1 MLGSGGAIRLVNEAD
16 VAGKRVLLRV
26 DFNVPVADGKVTDD
40 TRIRAVLPTIRYLID
55 NRARIIVL
63 AHQGRPKGDGYE
75 RKYTLAPIAYA
86 LGKLLKREVHLTHD
100 ILGRQTTAD
109 VEALEDGEVLMLEN
123 LRFDAGEK
131 ACDTQFAQRLAELA
145 DVFVNDAFAAAHRA
159 HASITG
165 VTKFL
170 PSYAG
175 FLMNKELG
183 TFDRML
189 ATPAHP
195 FVAILGGSKVS
206 DKIKVID
213 KLIDVV
219 DILIIG
225 GAMCFTF
232 LLAQGYSVGASLKE
246 DDWVEPAKG
255 LLKKAAEKGVQL
267 LLPVD
272 LVVASEISADAETSI
287 CDIAAGIPD
296 DRMGLDIG
304 PATVELYRQAIAGG
318 RTVFWNGPMGVF
330 ELEPFASGTRQVAT
344 TVAMNSGA
352 VTIIGG
358 GDSIAA
364 INKFGYDDLV
374 TFISTGGGAALE
386 LLEGSELPGV
396 VALRSTP

>member
-1 MLGSGGAIRLVNEAD
+1 MRLVNEAD
-16 VAGKRVLLRV
+16 VAGRRVLLRV
-26 DFNVPVADGKVTDD
+26 DFNVPVAEGRVTDD

-55 NRARIIVL
+55 NRARVIVI
-63 AHQGRPKGDGYE
+63 AHQGRPKGEGYE

-86 LGKLLKREVHLTHD
+86 LGKLLGKEVRLTHD
-100 ILGRQTTAD
+100 ILGKQTTAD
-109 VEALEDGEVLMLEN
+109 VEALADGEVLMLEN

-131 ACDTQFAQRLAELA
+131 SCDREFAKRLSELA

-165 VTKFL
+165 VTEFL

-189 ATPAHP
+189 AATAHP

-213 KLIDVV
+213 KLIDIV
-219 DILIIG
+219 DVLIIG

-232 LLAQGYSVGASLKE
+232 LQAQGYSVGASLKE
-246 DDWVEPAKG
+246 DDWVEPAAE
-255 LLKKAAEKGVQL
+255 LLKKATEKGVKF

-272 LVVASEISADAETSI
+272 FVVASEVSAEAETSLR
-287 CDIAAGIPD
+287 DIASGIPEGM
-296 DRMGLDIG
+296 MGLDIG
-304 PATVELYRQAIAGG
+304 PVTAGLYREAIAEG

-330 ELEPFASGTRQVAT
+330 ELEPFANGTRQVAT
-344 TVAMNSGA
+344 AVAMNSGA
-352 VTIIGG
+352 ATIIGG

-364 INKFGYDDLV
+364 INKFGYNDLV

-386 LLEGSELPGV
+386 LLEGRELPGV
-396 VALRSTP
+396 AALKGAL

>member
-1 MLGSGGAIRLVNEAD
+1 MKLVNEAE
-16 VAGKRVLLRV
+16 VNGKRVLLRV
-26 DFNVPVADGKVTDD
+26 DFNVPVAEGKVSDD

-55 NRARIIVL
+55 NGARIIVL
-63 AHQGRPKGDGYE
+63 AHQGRPKGEGYE

-86 LGKLLKREVHLTHD
+86 LGKLLGQEVQLTHD
-100 ILGRQTTAD
+100 ILGKQTTAD
-109 VEALEDGEVLMLEN
+109 VEALADGQVLMLEN
-123 LRFDAGEK
+123 LRFDSGEK
-131 ACDTQFAQRLAELA
+131 NCDLVFARRLAELA
-145 DVFVNDAFAAAHRA
+145 DLFVNDAFAAAHRA

-165 VTKFL
+165 VTEFL

-189 ATPAHP
+189 AHPSPP

-213 KLIDVV
+213 KLIEVV
-219 DILIIG
+219 DVLIIG

-232 LLAQGYSVGASLKE
+232 LLAEGYSVGASLRE
-246 DDWVEPAKG
+246 DDWVGPAKN
-255 LLKKAAEKGVQL
+255 LLKKAADHGVKF

-272 LVVASEISADAETSI
+272 LVVASEVSAEAETAICSI
-287 CDIAAGIPD
+287 AEGIPEGK
-296 DRMGLDIG
+296 MGLDIG
-304 PATVELYRQAIAGG
+304 PETIELYNKAIAEG

-330 ELEPFASGTRQVAT
+330 ELAAFANGTRQVAT
-344 TVAMNSGA
+344 AVAMNSGA

-364 INKFGYDDLV
+364 INKFGYNDLV

-386 LLEGSELPGV
+386 LLEGSKLPGV
-396 VALRSTP
+396 VALTGEG

>member
-1 MLGSGGAIRLVNEAD
+1 MRLVNEAD

-26 DFNVPVADGKVTDD
+26 DFNVPVADGMVTDD

-55 NRARIIVL
+55 NHARVIVI

-75 RKYTLAPIAYA
+75 RKYTLAPIAAA
-86 LGKLLKREVHLTHD
+86 LGELLKKDVRLTHD
-100 ILGRQTTAD
+100 ILGKQTTAD

-123 LRFDAGEK
+123 LRFDPGEK
-131 ACDTQFAQRLAELA
+131 ACDQQFSQRLAELA
-145 DVFVNDAFAAAHRA
+145 DLFVNDAFAAAHRA
-159 HASITG
+159 HASIVG
-165 VTKFL
+165 VTEFL

-189 ATPAHP
+189 AHPAPP

-219 DILIIG
+219 DVLIIG

-232 LLAQGYSVGASLKE
+232 LLAQGRSVGASLRE
-246 DDWVEPAKG
+246 DDWVEPAKE
-255 LLKKAAEKGVQL
+255 LLKKAGEKGVKL
-267 LLPVD
+267 LLPTDFVI
-272 LVVASEISADAETSI
+272 AAEATADAETSI
-287 CDIAAGIPD
+287 CSIADGIPD
-296 DRMGLDIG
+296 DMKGLDIG
-304 PATVELYRQAIAGG
+304 PVTAGLYKKAIAEG

-330 ELEPFASGTRQVAT
+330 ELEPFADGTRQVAT
-344 TVAMNSGA
+344 AVAMNSGA
-352 VTIIGG
+352 ATIIGG

-364 INKFGYDDLV
+364 INKFGYNDLV
-374 TFISTGGGAALE
+374 TFISTGGGAALV
-386 LLEGSELPGV
+386 LLEGKELPGIAV
-396 VALRSTP
+396 LHDEE

>member
-1 MLGSGGAIRLVNEAD
+1 MRLVNEAD
-16 VAGKRVLLRV
+16 VAGRRVLLRV
-26 DFNVPVADGKVTDD
+26 DFNVPVAGGKVTDD

-55 NRARIIVL
+55 NRARIIVI

-86 LGKLLKREVHLTHD
+86 LGKLLKRKVRLTHD

-109 VEALEDGEVLMLEN
+109 VEALEEGEVLMLEN

-165 VTKFL
+165 VTEFL

-189 ATPAHP
+189 AHPAHP

-206 DKIKVID
+206 DKIKVIN

-219 DILIIG
+219 DVLIIG

-232 LLAQGYSVGASLKE
+232 LAAQGYSVGASLKE
-246 DDWVEPAKG
+246 DDWIGPAED
-255 LLKKAAEKGVQL
+255 LLKKAAEKGVQF
-267 LLPVD
+267 LLPTD
-272 LVVASEISADAETSI
+272 LVIASEISADAETDI
-287 CDIAAGIPD
+287 RGIAAGIPD

-304 PATVELYRQAIAGG
+304 PVTIELYRVAIAKG

-330 ELEPFASGTRQVAT
+330 ELEPFANGTRQVAT
-344 TVAMNSGA
+344 AVAMNSGA
-352 VTIIGG
+352 ATIIGG

-396 VALRSTP
+396 TALRGTV